1 MYVYDF
7 ECLTGQ
13 KIMTLA
19 DTAASP
25 IAANTQGVLVAGPA
39 AILESGQFFCEVKL
53 MQKCL
58 SQYVQLDF
66 LGILGADEL
75 YFKVH
80 G

>member
-7 ECLTGQ
+7 ESLAGQ

-53 MQKCL
+53 ISLVSL
-58 SQYVQLDF
+58 SLMNF
-66 LGILGADEL
+66 ISMCMAN
-75 YFKVH
+75 K
-80 G
+80 